1 MAAMSNGPL
10 QAGAAGFGLLST
22 VFAVGTVAGGLLAA
36 HRRELG
42 LRVLLGAA
50 LVTSALQVVSGSA
63 PGLRLFALGILP
75 IAAGAVVIDTAMGT
89 RVQLDSAD
97 DMRGRVLAV
106 QSSVSAAAG
115 ALGGP
120 LVGWL
125 SESFGPAS
133 ALEVSGVVALLATVG
148 ATAALVR
155 IRGARQPASSGPI
168 TRRSADEPAPAL
180 T

>member
-1 MAAMSNGPL
+1 
-10 QAGAAGFGLLST
+10 
-22 VFAVGTVAGGLLAA
+22 
-36 HRRELG
+36 
-42 LRVLLGAA
+42 
-50 LVTSALQVVSGSA
+50 LQVVLGFSA
-63 PGLRLFALGILP
+63 GLLLFAVVILP

-125 SESFGPAS
+125 SETVGPAA

-155 IRGARQPASSGPI
+155 IRDARRPAWSGPI
-168 TRRSADEPAPAL
+168 TGRSADEPAPAL